1 MSRRAVACIASL
13 VVSSAVLPGR
23 EASAQVTGT
32 LTHNGTVM
40 PVKAAVAVWDA
51 KRPALK
57 VHFLPFVPSAQ
68 ETAALQKNDTFWLL
82 DKPGSDP
89 KKWPASPHGSITL
102 SWSFDPKSAGNLAKA
117 WADVYAF
124 GIGKP
129 NSNLNS
135 SLTEGELKGTLTGPV
150 KDGSTVTFSSAGE
163 QSFEKDKLTWDVKV
177 TTKVLPAL
185 AK

>member
-1 MSRRAVACIASL
+1 MNGRAVVCVASL
-13 VVSSAVLPGR
+13 MVSSALLLGR

-68 ETAALQKNDTFWLL
+68 ETAALQKNDTFWML
-82 DKPGSDP
+82 DKPSSDP

-124 GIGKP
+124 GIGRP

-135 SLTEGELKGTLTGPV
+135 SLTEGELKGSLTGPV
-150 KDGSTVTFSSAGE
+150 KDGSTVTFDSAG
-163 QSFEKDKLTWDVKV
+163 SADFEKDKLAWDVKV

>member
-1 MSRRAVACIASL
+1 MNGRAVARIASL
-13 VVSSAVLPGR
+13 VVSSAVLLGR
-23 EASAQVTGT
+23 PASAQTTGT

-40 PVKAAVAVWDA
+40 PVKAAVAVWHA

-57 VHFLPFVPSAQ
+57 IHFLPFVPSAQ

-129 NSNLNS
+129 NSNLNF
-135 SLTEGELKGTLTGPV
+135 SLTGGEVKGTFTGAV
-150 KDGSTVTFSSAGE
+150 KAGATVTLVTKGGGSMDAG
-163 QSFEKDKLTWDVKV
+163 KVTWDLNL
-177 TTKVLPAL
+177 TAKVLPAL
-185 AK
+185 AR

>member
-1 MSRRAVACIASL
+1 MSRRV
-13 VVSSAVLPGR
+13 VVSVAALVSSVALSSRP
-23 EASAQVTGT
+23 ASAQVTGT
-32 LTHNGTVM
+32 LTHNGTAM

-102 SWSFDPKSAGNLAKA
+102 SWTFDPKSAGNLAKA

-150 KDGSTVTFSSAGE
+150 KDGSTVTFNSAGE

>member
-1 MSRRAVACIASL
+1 MRRTMGWTAAL
-13 VVSSAVLPGR
+13 VLAAALSAR
-23 EASAQVTGT
+23 EAPAQVSGT
-32 LTHNGTVM
+32 LTHDGTPM

-57 VHFLPFVPSAQ
+57 IHFLPFVPTAQ

-82 DKPGSDP
+82 EKPGPDP
-89 KKWPASPHGSITL
+89 KKWPATPHGSITL
-102 SWSFDPKSAGNLAKA
+102 SWTFDPKSAGTLAKA

-124 GIGKP
+124 GIGRP

-135 SLTEGELKGTLTGPV
+135 SLTEGELKGTLTGGV
-150 KDGSTVTFSSAGE
+150 QDGSTVTFTSVGT
-163 QSFEKDKLTWDVKV
+163 QDFEKDKLAWDVKV

-185 AK
+185 AR

>member
-1 MSRRAVACIASL
+1 MSRRM
-13 VVSSAVLPGR
+13 VVSVAALVSSVALSSHP
-23 EASAQVTGT
+23 ASAQVAGT
-32 LTHNGTVM
+32 WTHNGTAM

-57 VHFLPFVPSAQ
+57 VHFLPFVPTAQ

-89 KKWPASPHGSITL
+89 KKWPATPHGSITL

-135 SLTEGELKGTLTGPV
+135 SLTEGELKGTLNGPV
-150 KDGSTVTFSSAGE
+150 KDGSTVTFNAAGE

>member
-1 MSRRAVACIASL
+1 MRRTMVWSAALALVAAL
-13 VVSSAVLPGR
+13 SAR
-23 EASAQVTGT
+23 EATAQVSGT
-32 LTHNGTVM
+32 LTHDGAPM

-57 VHFLPFVPSAQ
+57 IHFLPFVPTAQ

-82 DKPGSDP
+82 EKPGPDP
-89 KKWPASPHGSITL
+89 KKWPATPHGSITL
-102 SWSFDPKSAGNLAKA
+102 SWTFDPKSAGTLAKA
-117 WADVYAF
+117 WADVYAL
-124 GIGKP
+124 GIGRP

-150 KDGSTVTFSSAGE
+150 QEGSTVTFTSAGDA
-163 QSFEKDKLTWDVKV
+163 SFEKDKLAWDVKV

-185 AK
+185 AR

>member
-1 MSRRAVACIASL
+1 MNRRTVVFLAASAALGVALA
-13 VVSSAVLPGR
+13 PP
-23 EASAQVTGT
+23 ASAQATGT

-102 SWSFDPKSAGNLAKA
+102 NWSFDPKSAGNLAKA

-150 KDGSTVTFSSAGE
+150 KDGSTVTFASAGE
-163 QSFEKDKLTWDVKV
+163 QKFESDTLKWDVKV

-185 AK
+185 AR

>member
-1 MSRRAVACIASL
+1 MTRRTIVGA
-13 VVSSAVLPGR
+13 AVLAAMALAGR
-23 EASAQVTGT
+23 DAGAQASGT
-32 LTHNGTVM
+32 WTHNGTAM
-40 PVKAAVAVWDA
+40 PVKAAVAIWDA

-57 VHFLPFVPSAQ
+57 VHFLPFEPSAQ

-89 KKWPASPHGSITL
+89 KKWPATPHGSITL
-102 SWSFDPKSAGNLAKA
+102 SWTFDPKSAGTLAKA

-124 GIGKP
+124 GIARP

-150 KDGSTVTFSSAGE
+150 KDGSTVTFTSAGE
-163 QSFEKDKLTWDVKV
+163 VSFEKDKLAWDVKV

-185 AK
+185 AR

>member
-1 MSRRAVACIASL
+1 MSRRI
-13 VVSSAVLPGR
+13 VVSMAALASTVALSSRP
-23 EASAQVTGT
+23 ASAQAQGSW
-32 LTHNGTVM
+32 THNGTAM

-51 KRPALK
+51 KKPALK
-57 VHFLPFVPSAQ
+57 VHFLPFEPSAQ

-82 DKPGSDP
+82 SKPGSDP
-89 KKWPASPHGSITL
+89 KKWPATPHGSITL
-102 SWSFDPKSAGNLAKA
+102 SWSFEPKEAGNLAKA

-135 SLTEGELKGTLTGPV
+135 SLTAGELKGALTGPV
-150 KDGSTVTFSSAGE
+150 KDGSTVTFNSTGE
-163 QSFEKDKLTWDVKV
+163 QAFESDTLRWDVKV

-185 AK
+185 PR

>member
-1 MSRRAVACIASL
+1 MNRSACVALL
-13 VVSSAVLPGR
+13 VVSSAVFLGR
-23 EASAQVTGT
+23 EASGQVTGT

-82 DKPGSDP
+82 DKPSSDP
-89 KKWPASPHGSITL
+89 KTWPASPHGSITL
-102 SWSFDPKSAGNLAKA
+102 NWSFDPKSAGSLAKA

-150 KDGSTVTFSSAGE
+150 KDGSTVTFDSTGE
-163 QSFEKDKLTWDVKV
+163 QKFESDTLKWDVKV

-185 AK
+185 AR